1 MEVDGSTRTS
11 HTILII
17 GEYVL
22 LMIPAD
28 FGDRYSFDFPADS
41 LPHHEDT
48 TGRFETQMTWLSDAG
63 YETLFT
69 GFSIEKE

>member
-1 MEVDGSTRTS
+1 MEVDGSARTS

-17 GEYVL
+17 GEDVL

-28 FGDRYSFDFPADS
+28 FGDRYNFDFLADS

-48 TGRFETQMTWLSDAG
+48 TGRFET
-63 YETLFT
+63 
-69 GFSIEKE
+69 